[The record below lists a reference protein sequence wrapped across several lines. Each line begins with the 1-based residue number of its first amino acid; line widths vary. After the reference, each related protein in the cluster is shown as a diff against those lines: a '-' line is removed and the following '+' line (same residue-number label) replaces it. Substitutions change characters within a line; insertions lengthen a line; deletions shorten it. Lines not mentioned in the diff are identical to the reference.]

1 MQTQFQH
8 QNIYLD
14 TCCLGRP
21 FDAQSQ
27 GRIYHETEAIQAIVR
42 NFLTGQLRWVSSSA
56 VETEVSR
63 NPNVTQR
70 NQIQSRLSSAHQTV
84 QVGVAEIA
92 RAVHLE
98 KFGFPLFDALHI
110 ACAESGGA
118 DVLLTTDDVFLN
130 RAKRLRQHLYVAVE
144 NPHTWWQA
152 VIGART

>member
-1 MQTQFQH
+1 MKIQIQH

-21 FDAQSQ
+21 FDEQTQ
-27 GRIYHETEAIQAIVR
+27 ERVRHETEAIEKIIDYF
-42 NFLTGQLRWVSSSA
+42 FLGRFHWISSSA
-56 VETEVSR
+56 VETEVGK

-70 NQIQSRLSSAHQTV
+70 NQIQSQFSLAYQTV
-84 QVGVAEIA
+84 QVGAGEIA
-92 RAVHLE
+92 RAAHLE

-144 NPHTWWQA
+144 NPHTWLQA
-152 VIGART
+152 VIGGST

>member
-1 MQTQFQH
+1 MQTQFRH

-56 VETEVSR
+56 VDTEVGK

-84 QVGVAEIA
+84 QVGAGEIA
-92 RAVHLE
+92 RAAHLE
-98 KFGFPLFDALHI
+98 QFGFPLFDALHI

-130 RAKRLRQHLYVAVE
+130 RAKRLRQHLDVAVE

-152 VIGART
+152 VIGAST

>member
-1 MQTQFQH
+1 MQTQFRH

-70 NQIQSRLSSAHQTV
+70 NQIQSQFSLAYQTV
-84 QVGVAEIA
+84 QVGAGEIA
-92 RAVHLE
+92 RAAHLE
-98 KFGFPLFDALHI
+98 QFGFPLFDALHI

-144 NPHTWWQA
+144 NPHTWWQV
-152 VIGART
+152 VIGGST